1 MSLPSRSNIVAAHR
15 RPAAIALAIAGA
27 LLAAGIQSAT
37 AQQTASEEAKRRA
50 DNLASFP
57 HAARA
62 QFGQKVAPAS
72 LQARAIGSYA
82 RGCLAGAVAMPVDGQ
97 SWQVMRRARNR
108 NWGHPDLIAY
118 LENLARNVPR
128 VNGWPGILIG
138 DISQP
143 RGGPMLTG
151 HASHQI
157 GLDADIWLTPMPA
170 HRVNAQDRE
179 NMPATNMARSDWMD
193 VDPAAW
199 TIGHTRL
206 IRAAASDPRIERI
219 LVNPAL
225 KVALCRE
232 AGSDRSWLSKVRPV
246 WGHNY
251 HFHVRMAC
259 PAGEPG
265 CAPQGPPGPGDG
277 CGEELQGWLAKQHKA
292 MFAPRKP
299 RIGPPPKPKPPM
311 SLDALPQECRQ
322 VLVAR

>member
-1 MSLPSRSNIVAAHR
+1 MLRSSSTTGLGR
-15 RPAAIALAIAGA
+15 RGGR
-27 LLAAGIQSAT
+27 LLAAAFLLLSGISAAS

-50 DNLASFP
+50 DNLAAFP
-57 HAARA
+57 NAARA
-62 QFGQKVAPAS
+62 QFGRKATPAN
-72 LQARAIGSYA
+72 LEARSIGSYA
-82 RGCLAGAVAMPVDGQ
+82 KGCLAGAVAMPVDGP

-118 LENLARNVPR
+118 LEALARAVPR

-170 HRVNAQDRE
+170 SRLGSDDRE
-179 NMPATNMARSDWMD
+179 NMPATNMARADWMD

-199 TIGHTRL
+199 TNGHTKL

-232 AGSDRSWLSKVRPV
+232 AGSDRGWLSKVRPV

-251 HFHVRMAC
+251 HFHIRMVC
-259 PAGEPG
+259 PEGEAG
-265 CAPQGPPGPGDG
+265 CTPQGPPGPGDG
-277 CGEELQGWLAKQHKA
+277 CGEELSGWLARQHKA
-292 MFAPRKP
+292 MFTPAKP
-299 RIGPPPKPKPPM
+299 GGPAAKPKPPM
-311 SLDALPQECRQ
+311 SLDALPAECRQ